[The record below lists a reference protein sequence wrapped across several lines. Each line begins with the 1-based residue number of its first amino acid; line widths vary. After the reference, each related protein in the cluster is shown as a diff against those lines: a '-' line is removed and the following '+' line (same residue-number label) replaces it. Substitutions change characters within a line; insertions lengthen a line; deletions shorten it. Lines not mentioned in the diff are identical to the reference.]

1 MNFSTLKK
9 PLFPQILVID
19 RLEVGPVKLE
29 KRRLIAP
36 YTVVK
41 GTFSEQ
47 TELIF
52 SYEEDVFT
60 PGEAASQQLANMIAA
75 QIALNYGLFCKQI
88 VFHGAFTEVDR
99 QFLLAMADNTATEI
113 YVNKLLQPN
122 PFLIGDAAK
131 LPVLRKKSYLQS
143 TLVFPDP
150 LLEKL
155 PQWQGDTKK
164 IAILSSGGK
173 DSLLSYGV
181 LNEIGYEVHPI
192 FGNESGRHW
201 FTALNSYRHFRDH
214 VPHTARVWM
223 NSDRLFSWMLRRL
236 PFIRQDFA
244 TIRADIYP
252 IRLWTVAV
260 FLFSILPLV
269 RKRGIA
275 RVVIGDEYDSTWV
288 DAYEGIE
295 HYSGLYDQSRFFDE
309 ALSQYFQQNG
319 WGLQQFSVLRPLSE
333 MLILKI
339 LVNRYPDLQ
348 MHQVSCHASHKEGER
363 VHPCGKCE
371 KCRRIVGMLVAF
383 GADPQRCGYSPAQ
396 ISHCLNDLK
405 TKGVHQ
411 ESAGA
416 QHLLWLLTQRGHLT
430 LPPRE
435 QELLKSH
442 PNIMK
447 LRFHPDRSPV
457 DLLPKDL
464 RKPLFKLYLEHANGT
479 VRHNGEKWM
488 SYDPLNDKTFDK
500 TQ

>member
-150 LLEKL
+150 LPEKL

-173 DSLLSYGV
+173 DSLLSYGA

-192 FGNESGRHW
+192 FGN
-201 FTALNSYRHFRDH
+201 
-214 VPHTARVWM
+214 
-223 NSDRLFSWMLRRL
+223 
-236 PFIRQDFA
+236 
-244 TIRADIYP
+244 
-252 IRLWTVAV
+252 
-260 FLFSILPLV
+260 
-269 RKRGIA
+269 
-275 RVVIGDEYDSTWV
+275 
-288 DAYEGIE
+288 
-295 HYSGLYDQSRFFDE
+295 
-309 ALSQYFQQNG
+309 
-319 WGLQQFSVLRPLSE
+319 
-333 MLILKI
+333 
-339 LVNRYPDLQ
+339 
-348 MHQVSCHASHKEGER
+348 
-363 VHPCGKCE
+363 
-371 KCRRIVGMLVAF
+371 
-383 GADPQRCGYSPAQ
+383 
-396 ISHCLNDLK
+396 
-405 TKGVHQ
+405 
-411 ESAGA
+411 
-416 QHLLWLLTQRGHLT
+416 
-430 LPPRE
+430 
-435 QELLKSH
+435 
-442 PNIMK
+442 
-447 LRFHPDRSPV
+447 
-457 DLLPKDL
+457 
-464 RKPLFKLYLEHANGT
+464 
-479 VRHNGEKWM
+479 
-488 SYDPLNDKTFDK
+488 
-500 TQ
+500 